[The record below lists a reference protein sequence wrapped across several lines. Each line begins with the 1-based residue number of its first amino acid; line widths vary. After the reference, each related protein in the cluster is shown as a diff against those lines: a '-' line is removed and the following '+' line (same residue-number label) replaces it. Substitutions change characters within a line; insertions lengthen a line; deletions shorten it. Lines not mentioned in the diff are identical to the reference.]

1 MYLLSLNI
9 ISAFRSKKKK
19 TVNFLLRPINVR
31 KLIKTVI
38 IIAIIKKSFET
49 TNVDK
54 NFDLS
59 DNSNITALLS

>member
-1 MYLLSLNI
+1 MYLLSLSI
-9 ISAFRSKKKK
+9 ISAFRSEKK

-38 IIAIIKKSFET
+38 IIAIIKKNFET

-59 DNSNITALLS
+59 DNSNINALY